1 MKNEIE
7 IGITDENVADFYF
20 FAIERHT
27 NSLKIT
33 HCQTNSPLK

>member
-20 FAIERHT
+20 FIQYVE
-27 NSLKIT
+27 K
-33 HCQTNSPLK
+33 PLALAMGSIQY